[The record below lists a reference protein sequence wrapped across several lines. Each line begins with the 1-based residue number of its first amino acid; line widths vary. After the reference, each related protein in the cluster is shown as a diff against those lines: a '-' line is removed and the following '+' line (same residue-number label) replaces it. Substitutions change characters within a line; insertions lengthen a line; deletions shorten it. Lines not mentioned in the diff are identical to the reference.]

1 MNDVR
6 HEPEFLEV
14 DMALSSRTDLGE
26 IKISDQIIEDM
37 ITDIFSA
44 PDMRN
49 KIWAPSK
56 YSYKIGNLHGITD
69 PGSGLEL
76 ESSRDEEGKVKI
88 EFSVIV
94 RFGISIRKTTREF
107 SDKLYESMKYQLGIE
122 PDVIII
128 NIAGVKSKQ
137 IARRNTRVI
146 YKYDNEE

>member
-1 MNDVR
+1 MSGMLR
-6 HEPEFLEV
+6 SYTEV
-14 DMALSSRTDLGE
+14 DMALSRKTDLGE

-37 ITDIFSA
+37 ITDIFSG

-49 KIWAPSK
+49 KIWPPSK
-56 YSYKIGNLHGITD
+56 YAYKIGKLHGIAD

-76 ESSRDEEGKVKI
+76 ESTSDKEGRIKI

>member
-1 MNDVR
+1 MSGMDR
-6 HEPEFLEV
+6 SFIEV

-37 ITDIFSA
+37 ITDIISG

-49 KIWAPSK
+49 KIWAPAK
-56 YSYKIGNLHGITD
+56 YAYKIGKLHGIAD

-76 ESSRDEEGKVKI
+76 EASRDEEGRVKI

-94 RFGISIRKTTREF
+94 RFGISIRKTTKEF
-107 SDKLYESMKYQLGIE
+107 SDKLFESMKYQLGIE
-122 PDVIII
+122 PDIIII